1 MLSWHFGGHLV
12 HQFIE
17 MFKFN
22 SLLKCLYTIKLSITY
37 LSKCCNSS
45 LIAQFIANFIVLIS
59 NNYHISKY
67 EFLTRSKRFS
77 PRIGNFDQTCW
88 QTGKTRDTDR
98 GEKKDKID
106 KTKLADG
113 YALFGI
119 YLWRAALAH
128 NIIIIY
134 ICFCDTLQ
142 SQVSLLRMHLWPL
155 GRIM

>member
-17 MFKFN
+17 MFNFN

-45 LIAQFIANFIVLIS
+45 LIAQFIANFIVLFS
-59 NNYHISKY
+59 NNHQISKY

-77 PRIGNFDQTCW
+77 PSVGNFDQTCW
-88 QTGKTRDTDR
+88 ETRDTDR
-98 GEKKDKID
+98 GEKIDKID

-113 YALFGI
+113 YALFDI
-119 YLWRAALAH
+119 YLWRAAH

-134 ICFCDTLQ
+134 TCFFVTHFNLKCH
-142 SQVSLLRMHLWPL
+142 S
-155 GRIM
+155 

>member
-37 LSKCCNSS
+37 LFKCCNKS
-45 LIAQFIANFIVLIS
+45 LIAQFIADFIVLIS

-77 PRIGNFDQTCW
+77 PRIGNFDQTW
-88 QTGKTRDTDR
+88 YYLSLNVSINKNLISTSFPKEATYLLHSR
-98 GEKKDKID
+98 GVI
-106 KTKLADG
+106 KTKIVKRSHAINE
-113 YALFGI
+113 Y
-119 YLWRAALAH
+119 RA
-128 NIIIIY
+128 
-134 ICFCDTLQ
+134 
-142 SQVSLLRMHLWPL
+142 SPS
-155 GRIM
+155 